1 LACLSGCL
9 SVSHDLAACCWPAQ
23 RRPEGA
29 APGSSA
35 LTPVWH
41 SKQLPTPPRAHNRP
55 RWSPAAVRRAGRGI
69 RAAARAPAGA
79 TLACLLLCALPTP
92 PSPCPCACHR
102 MQDNLKYEG
111 SILTDKLMKLRAS
124 RHDLE
129 TELFALKNKRIQLLD
144 VIRKLE
150 DEEMQLVSEVGAWWA
165 AVERGGGGGGTRSL
179 CERDVCAGRSAWCR
193 PNSALAAPPHTAPP
207 APPPPPTRDVVMLLP
222 SFRPPPR
229 RCDAA
234 L

>member
-1 LACLSGCL
+1 
-9 SVSHDLAACCWPAQ
+9 
-23 RRPEGA
+23 
-29 APGSSA
+29 
-35 LTPVWH
+35 
-41 SKQLPTPPRAHNRP
+41 
-55 RWSPAAVRRAGRGI
+55 
-69 RAAARAPAGA
+69 
-79 TLACLLLCALPTP
+79 
-92 PSPCPCACHR
+92 

-193 PNSALAAPPHTAPP
+193 PNSALAAPPHN
-207 APPPPPTRDVVMLLP
+207 PPTHPQHTHTLTHR
-222 SFRPPPR
+222 RPPPFQQVSGIVAHKR
-229 RCDAA
+229 AVLAEVPHFEARARASAGLAVVQDYLLASVQYLSGARGDGGAA
-234 L
+234 GGGEGAHAGAAAAAAAVAATASAPSWSGTAQVPRPSATWDM